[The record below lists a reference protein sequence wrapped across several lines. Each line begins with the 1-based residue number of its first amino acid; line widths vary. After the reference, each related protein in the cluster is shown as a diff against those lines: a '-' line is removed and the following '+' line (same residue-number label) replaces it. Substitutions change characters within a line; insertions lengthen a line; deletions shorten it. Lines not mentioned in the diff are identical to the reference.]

1 MHRIIRPA
9 PLVLLSTPEIKIA
22 RPLTEVDQ
30 LKEDLKDHQS
40 YLKNKIEKQVTG
52 YEKADITKIHQ
63 RYGYIITPLNTA
75 VTIPNGT
82 NLPANHISLGT
93 TRGVIRS
100 QYPTVDGVDVFKAML
115 AEKRVTILV
124 VIADN
129 NMLDNPLGEYNSPH
143 PPYFKDG
150 GIKKQF
156 ISKPVNDIDCYEMKL
171 KDTKNK
177 TIPINVAH
185 IKNWRDHTALGV
197 NEIKELAEIITNLHE
212 RALANFKKQ
221 GSKAVGIEGKT
232 LPVIHCS
239 AGVGRTGQ
247 LIAAM
252 ELINPDS
259 TLSLESIIKI
269 LREQGGYKMVQTGDQ
284 MDALFELA
292 QMCGK
297 PLWIKDEQPQRT
309 LQPRASTSYSKPL
322 I

>member
-1 MHRIIRPA
+1 M
-9 PLVLLSTPEIKIA
+9 
-22 RPLTEVDQ
+22 
-30 LKEDLKDHQS
+30 
-40 YLKNKIEKQVTG
+40 
-52 YEKADITKIHQ
+52 
-63 RYGYIITPLNTA
+63 NTA
-75 VTIPNGT
+75 VTMSNGT

-93 TRGVIRS
+93 TKGIIRS
-100 QYPTVDGVDVFKAML
+100 QYPTEAGVNDFKAML

-129 NMLDNPLGEYNSPH
+129 NMLDNPLGEYKSKH
-143 PPYFKDG
+143 TPYFKDG
-150 GIKKQF
+150 AIKKEF
-156 ISKPVNDIDCYEMKL
+156 ISKPVNDIDIDIDCYEIKL

-197 NEIKELAEIITNLHE
+197 NEIKELAEIVTNLHE

-221 GSKAVGIEGKT
+221 ESTAVGIEGKT

-252 ELINPDS
+252 ELINPNS

-269 LREQGGYKMVQTGDQ
+269 LREQGGPDMVKTDDQ
-284 MDALFELA
+284 MNALFELA
-292 QMCGK
+292 GVCGK
-297 PLWIKDEQPQRT
+297 PHWAKYE
-309 LQPRASTSYSKPL
+309 
-322 I
+322 